1 MSNDFFAQFRVRVSA
16 AIARGMGRLWR
27 RKDRY
32 RQKFKTRLWGPG
44 LVASRWLFSREGRP
58 HGLPGELIVSLTSY
72 PPRFRTLDLT
82 LRCLLTQT
90 VRPDRVILWIAEDD
104 VAKLPPAVVALVEY
118 GLDIRACKDTR
129 SYKKIIPALAAF
141 PSAYIATADDDVYY
155 GAQWL
160 RQLVELAGERIV
172 VCHHAHAVR
181 LDDAERMRPYVA
193 WGSADSASAGALFP
207 IGVGGILYG
216 PSSLSPEVL
225 DDELFTRLC
234 PHGDDIWL
242 WWMGRRVGSEYRK
255 TRSKWKELWWAGTK
269 TQALFQ
275 TNILGLGNDVQ
286 IRNMVAHFGI
296 PGSVGS

>member
-1 MSNDFFAQFRVRVSA
+1 LSNDFFAQLRVRVSG
-16 AIARGMGRLWR
+16 AIAWGRGRLR
-27 RKDRY
+27 RRMDRSW
-32 RQKFKTRLWGPG
+32 QKFNARMRAPG
-44 LVASRWLFSREGRP
+44 LVACRWMLRRQGRP

-90 VRPDRVILWIAEDD
+90 VRPDRVMLWIAEADM
-104 VAKLPPAVVALVEY
+104 AKLPPAVVALAEY

-155 GAQWL
+155 AAQWL
-160 RQLVELAGERIV
+160 GQLVELAGERIV
-172 VCHHAHAVR
+172 VCHRAHDVR
-181 LDDAERMRPYVA
+181 LDDAGRMPPYLTWEPA
-193 WGSADSASAGALFP
+193 GSGPAGTLFP
-207 IGVGGILYG
+207 TGVGGILYG

-225 DDELFTRLC
+225 DEELFTRLC

-242 WWMGRRVGSEYRK
+242 WWMGRRAGSEYRK
-255 TRSKWKELWWAGTK
+255 TRAQWKELWWAGVK
-269 TQALFQ
+269 QGLFRA
-275 TNILGLGNDVQ
+275 NVLGGGNDEQ
-286 IRNMVAHFGI
+286 ITNMVAHFGI